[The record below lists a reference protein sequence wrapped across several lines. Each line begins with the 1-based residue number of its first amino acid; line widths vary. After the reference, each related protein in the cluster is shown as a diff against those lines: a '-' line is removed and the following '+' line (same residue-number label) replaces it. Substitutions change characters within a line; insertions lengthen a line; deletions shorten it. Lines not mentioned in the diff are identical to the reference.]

1 MYGLPIIHKNN
12 TPLRPIISAIR
23 TYNYFTAKYL
33 VEFLTLLL
41 DSDEFILKDT
51 FDFVNKVSTINTK
64 VDKTMC
70 SFDVESLFTNIPTL
84 ETIEIILK
92 RAFEEVND
100 YFHGLSRDQLKK
112 LLIICTQESHF
123 KFNGKYYDQKD
134 GVSMGSPLG
143 PLMANIFIANF
154 ENKHMTSLKGLGVNL
169 WFKYVDDVFATT
181 KNSNT
186 SKYIRIPVYS
196 NT

>member
-1 MYGLPIIHKNN
+1 MYGLPKIHKNN
-12 TPLRPIISAIR
+12 APLRPIISAIR
-23 TYNYFTAKYL
+23 TYNYSTAKYL
-33 VEFLTLLL
+33 VEILTPLL

-123 KFNGKYYDQKD
+123 KFNGKYHDQID

-143 PLMANIFIANF
+143 PLLANKLMANIDNIY
-154 ENKHMTSLKGLGVNL
+154 MTI
-169 WFKYVDDVFATT
+169 
-181 KNSNT
+181 
-186 SKYIRIPVYS
+186 YIKE
-196 NT
+196 